1 MHSEQSLLT
10 ASPTLEVT
18 GKCTLNLN
26 LGMWEVDSHKNWIFI
41 LTSFQSMG
49 GVRWNIA
56 LPSEEPR
63 SVLFAVLDAEAF
75 EVRNHG
81 VGFLGKHRYT
91 MIYLGLSPP
100 SNSNSC
106 TWRLKKRDPLLEIQW
121 SLWWLESWAGGQPKI
136 DYNAY
141 IDDSLQPAAPKYRAA
156 RNIKKYSGPST
167 KTNRII
173 NNTPTAT
180 FGQKKPRH
188 LK

>member
-26 LGMWEVDSHKNWIFI
+26 LGIWEVDSHKNWIFI

-91 MIYLGLSPP
+91 MIYLGLSPLP
-100 SNSNSC
+100 V
-106 TWRLKKRDPLLEIQW
+106 TVTVAHE
-121 SLWWLESWAGGQPKI
+121 G
-136 DYNAY
+136 
-141 IDDSLQPAAPKYRAA
+141 
-156 RNIKKYSGPST
+156 
-167 KTNRII
+167 
-173 NNTPTAT
+173 
-180 FGQKKPRH
+180 
-188 LK
+188 